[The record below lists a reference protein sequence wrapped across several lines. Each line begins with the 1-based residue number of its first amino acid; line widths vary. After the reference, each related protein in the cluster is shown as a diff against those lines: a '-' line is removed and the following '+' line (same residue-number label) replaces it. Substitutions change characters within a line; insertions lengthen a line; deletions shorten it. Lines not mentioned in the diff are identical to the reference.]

1 MNLTEATILALQGK
15 LNLQEDVEIETDQV
29 EVTVGDDKT
38 VIDTEDST
46 VTVEKNN
53 ETSTEEE
60 PVEVETSEEIVS
72 DADLADDNLD
82 VEPVETSNE
91 DTEEVISDENIET
104 NTEDS
109 VIEDTDTETE
119 EDESEDSEE
128 ELDESKKLNE
138 SNAEDFIK
146 DVEDAKLLGWDGKD
160 ETFKDYMK
168 KVNDMRQVNKELKK
182 ENNEEN
188 TNKLKDINFKQWYME
203 NVPEDNFL
211 FDDLRDDTTFQ
222 DILDTLKA
230 GNNVYDAMF
239 KEGKGGDSTVR
250 ENVFSALSDMLNVDY
265 DDVYYLWLYP
275 ERDNKLK
282 ENKEIKKEADEEN
295 EEDEEIDNNIL
306 DLLQNRIGQNLTVG
320 ELNTILQGVLGKYN
334 EVYLLTSDLYNMNPE
349 EPQELVVFDD
359 DDMYTITYNIEDM
372 DNAIIQITDVE
383 LD

>member
-109 VIEDTDTETE
+109 AIEDTDTDTDTETE
-119 EDESEDSEE
+119 EDESDDSEE

-138 SNAEDFIK
+138 GSYDNFEDFQNEVKSSESLYDYVYRNYYQMPLDFLKEIALNAIYEANNDEAIISDMK
-146 DVEDAKLLGWDGKD
+146 ERVFESKSVTEECDNCDDTEK
-160 ETFKDYMK
+160 ETFKYSSKTFNEAFEKYLKEQDDKIQKFNVKNLSRNQKGDLKIEAYITRENKIK
-168 KVNDMRQVNKELKK
+168 KVELKLEAYK
-182 ENNEEN
+182 TYN
-188 TNKLKDINFKQWYME
+188 TVTKYKFDNFTDNKKVESKQNKLKLIT
-203 NVPEDNFL
+203 
-211 FDDLRDDTTFQ
+211 R
-222 DILDTLKA
+222 
-230 GNNVYDAMF
+230 
-239 KEGKGGDSTVR
+239 
-250 ENVFSALSDMLNVDY
+250 LNKDKV
-265 DDVYYLWLYP
+265 L
-275 ERDNKLK
+275 ECKL
-282 ENKEIKKEADEEN
+282 
-295 EEDEEIDNNIL
+295 
-306 DLLQNRIGQNLTVG
+306 
-320 ELNTILQGVLGKYN
+320 
-334 EVYLLTSDLYNMNPE
+334 
-349 EPQELVVFDD
+349 
-359 DDMYTITYNIEDM
+359 ITK
-372 DNAIIQITDVE
+372 
-383 LD
+383 

>member
-109 VIEDTDTETE
+109 AIEDTETE

-128 ELDESKKLNE
+128 EELDESKKLNE
-138 SNAEDFIK
+138 GSYDNFEDFQNEVKSSGSLYDYVYRNYYQMPLDFLKEIALNAIYEANNDEAIISDMK
-146 DVEDAKLLGWDGKD
+146 ERVFESKSVTEECDNCDNTEK
-160 ETFKDYMK
+160 ETFKYSSKTFNEAFEKYLKEQDDKIQKFNVKNLSRNQKGDLKIEAYMTRENKIK
-168 KVNDMRQVNKELKK
+168 KVELKLEAYK
-182 ENNEEN
+182 TYN
-188 TNKLKDINFKQWYME
+188 TVTKYKFDNFTDNKKVESKQNKLKLIT
-203 NVPEDNFL
+203 
-211 FDDLRDDTTFQ
+211 R
-222 DILDTLKA
+222 
-230 GNNVYDAMF
+230 
-239 KEGKGGDSTVR
+239 
-250 ENVFSALSDMLNVDY
+250 LNKDKV
-265 DDVYYLWLYP
+265 L
-275 ERDNKLK
+275 ECKL
-282 ENKEIKKEADEEN
+282 
-295 EEDEEIDNNIL
+295 
-306 DLLQNRIGQNLTVG
+306 
-320 ELNTILQGVLGKYN
+320 
-334 EVYLLTSDLYNMNPE
+334 
-349 EPQELVVFDD
+349 
-359 DDMYTITYNIEDM
+359 ITK
-372 DNAIIQITDVE
+372 
-383 LD
+383 

>member
-53 ETSTEEE
+53 ETSNENTEEE

-109 VIEDTDTETE
+109 AIEDTDTETE

-138 SNAEDFIK
+138 GSYDNFEDFQNEVKSSGSLYDYVYRNYYQMPLDFLKEIALNAIYEANNDEAIISDMK
-146 DVEDAKLLGWDGKD
+146 ERVFESKSVTEECDNCDDTEK
-160 ETFKDYMK
+160 ETFKYSSKTFNEAFEKYLKEQDDKIQKFNVKNLSRNQKGDLKIEAYMTRENKIK
-168 KVNDMRQVNKELKK
+168 KVELKLEAYK
-182 ENNEEN
+182 TYN
-188 TNKLKDINFKQWYME
+188 TVTKYKFDNFTDNKKVESKQNKLKLIT
-203 NVPEDNFL
+203 
-211 FDDLRDDTTFQ
+211 R
-222 DILDTLKA
+222 
-230 GNNVYDAMF
+230 
-239 KEGKGGDSTVR
+239 
-250 ENVFSALSDMLNVDY
+250 LNKDKV
-265 DDVYYLWLYP
+265 L
-275 ERDNKLK
+275 ECKL
-282 ENKEIKKEADEEN
+282 
-295 EEDEEIDNNIL
+295 
-306 DLLQNRIGQNLTVG
+306 
-320 ELNTILQGVLGKYN
+320 
-334 EVYLLTSDLYNMNPE
+334 
-349 EPQELVVFDD
+349 
-359 DDMYTITYNIEDM
+359 ITK
-372 DNAIIQITDVE
+372 
-383 LD
+383 

>member
-53 ETSTEEE
+53 ETSNENTEEE

-109 VIEDTDTETE
+109 AIEDTDTETE

-138 SNAEDFIK
+138 GSYDNFEDFQNEVKSSGSLYDYVYRNYYQMPLDFLKEIALNAIYEANNDEAIISDMK
-146 DVEDAKLLGWDGKD
+146 ERVFESKSVTEECDNCDDTEK
-160 ETFKDYMK
+160 ETFKYSSKTFNEAFEKYLKEQDDKIQKFNVKNLSRNQKGDLKIEAYMTRENKIK
-168 KVNDMRQVNKELKK
+168 KVELKLEAYK
-182 ENNEEN
+182 TYN
-188 TNKLKDINFKQWYME
+188 TITKYKFDNFTDNKKVESKQNKLKLIT
-203 NVPEDNFL
+203 
-211 FDDLRDDTTFQ
+211 R
-222 DILDTLKA
+222 
-230 GNNVYDAMF
+230 
-239 KEGKGGDSTVR
+239 
-250 ENVFSALSDMLNVDY
+250 LNKDKV
-265 DDVYYLWLYP
+265 L
-275 ERDNKLK
+275 ECKL
-282 ENKEIKKEADEEN
+282 
-295 EEDEEIDNNIL
+295 
-306 DLLQNRIGQNLTVG
+306 
-320 ELNTILQGVLGKYN
+320 
-334 EVYLLTSDLYNMNPE
+334 
-349 EPQELVVFDD
+349 
-359 DDMYTITYNIEDM
+359 ITK
-372 DNAIIQITDVE
+372 
-383 LD
+383 

>member
-82 VEPVETSNE
+82 IEPAETSNE

-109 VIEDTDTETE
+109 AIEDTDIETE

-138 SNAEDFIK
+138 GSYDNFEDFQNEVKSIGSLYDYVYRNYYQMPLDFLK
-146 DVEDAKLLGWDGKD
+146 EIALNAIYEANNDEAIISDMKERVFESKSVTEECDNCDDTEK
-160 ETFKDYMK
+160 ETFKYSSKTFNEAFEKYLKEQDDKIQKFNVKNLSRNQKGDLKIEAYMTRENKIK
-168 KVNDMRQVNKELKK
+168 KVELKLEAYK
-182 ENNEEN
+182 TYN
-188 TNKLKDINFKQWYME
+188 TVTKYKFDNFTDNKKVESKQNKLKLIT
-203 NVPEDNFL
+203 
-211 FDDLRDDTTFQ
+211 R
-222 DILDTLKA
+222 
-230 GNNVYDAMF
+230 
-239 KEGKGGDSTVR
+239 
-250 ENVFSALSDMLNVDY
+250 LNKDKV
-265 DDVYYLWLYP
+265 L
-275 ERDNKLK
+275 ECKL
-282 ENKEIKKEADEEN
+282 
-295 EEDEEIDNNIL
+295 
-306 DLLQNRIGQNLTVG
+306 
-320 ELNTILQGVLGKYN
+320 
-334 EVYLLTSDLYNMNPE
+334 
-349 EPQELVVFDD
+349 
-359 DDMYTITYNIEDM
+359 ITK
-372 DNAIIQITDVE
+372 
-383 LD
+383 

>member
-109 VIEDTDTETE
+109 AIEDTDTETE

-128 ELDESKKLNE
+128 EELDESKKLNE
-138 SNAEDFIK
+138 GSYDNFEDFQNEVKSSGSLYDYVYRNYYQMPLDFLKEIALNAIYEANNDEAIISDMK
-146 DVEDAKLLGWDGKD
+146 ERVFESKSVTEECDNCDDTEK
-160 ETFKDYMK
+160 ETFKYSSKTFNEAFEKYLKEQDDKIQKFNVKNLSRNQKGDLKIEAYMTRENKIK
-168 KVNDMRQVNKELKK
+168 KVELKLEAYK
-182 ENNEEN
+182 TYN
-188 TNKLKDINFKQWYME
+188 TITKYKFDNFTDNKKVESKQNKLKLIT
-203 NVPEDNFL
+203 
-211 FDDLRDDTTFQ
+211 R
-222 DILDTLKA
+222 
-230 GNNVYDAMF
+230 
-239 KEGKGGDSTVR
+239 
-250 ENVFSALSDMLNVDY
+250 LNKDKV
-265 DDVYYLWLYP
+265 L
-275 ERDNKLK
+275 ECKL
-282 ENKEIKKEADEEN
+282 
-295 EEDEEIDNNIL
+295 
-306 DLLQNRIGQNLTVG
+306 
-320 ELNTILQGVLGKYN
+320 
-334 EVYLLTSDLYNMNPE
+334 
-349 EPQELVVFDD
+349 
-359 DDMYTITYNIEDM
+359 ITK
-372 DNAIIQITDVE
+372 
-383 LD
+383 

>member
-109 VIEDTDTETE
+109 AIEDTDTDTDTDTETE

-138 SNAEDFIK
+138 GSYDNFEDFQNEVKSSGSLYDYVYRNYYQMPLDFLKEIALNAIYEANNDEAIISDMK
-146 DVEDAKLLGWDGKD
+146 ERVFESKSVTEECDNCDDTEK
-160 ETFKDYMK
+160 ETFKYSSKTFNEAFEKYLKEQDDKIQKFNVKNLSRNQEGDLKIEAYMTRENKIK
-168 KVNDMRQVNKELKK
+168 KVELKLEAYK
-182 ENNEEN
+182 TYN
-188 TNKLKDINFKQWYME
+188 TITKYKFDNFTDNKKVESKQNKLKLIT
-203 NVPEDNFL
+203 
-211 FDDLRDDTTFQ
+211 R
-222 DILDTLKA
+222 
-230 GNNVYDAMF
+230 
-239 KEGKGGDSTVR
+239 
-250 ENVFSALSDMLNVDY
+250 LNKDKV
-265 DDVYYLWLYP
+265 L
-275 ERDNKLK
+275 ECKL
-282 ENKEIKKEADEEN
+282 
-295 EEDEEIDNNIL
+295 
-306 DLLQNRIGQNLTVG
+306 
-320 ELNTILQGVLGKYN
+320 
-334 EVYLLTSDLYNMNPE
+334 
-349 EPQELVVFDD
+349 
-359 DDMYTITYNIEDM
+359 ITK
-372 DNAIIQITDVE
+372 
-383 LD
+383 

>member
-53 ETSTEEE
+53 ETSNENTEEE

-109 VIEDTDTETE
+109 AIEDTDTETE

-138 SNAEDFIK
+138 DSYDNFEDFQNEVKSSGSLYDYVYRNYYQMPLDFLKEIALNAIYEANNDEAIISDMK
-146 DVEDAKLLGWDGKD
+146 ERVFESKSVTEECDNCDDTEK
-160 ETFKDYMK
+160 ETFKYSSKTFNEAFEKYLKEQDDKIQKFNVKNLSRNQKGDLKIEAYITRENKIK
-168 KVNDMRQVNKELKK
+168 KVELKLEAYK
-182 ENNEEN
+182 TYN
-188 TNKLKDINFKQWYME
+188 TVTKYKFDNFTDNKKVESKQNKLKLIT
-203 NVPEDNFL
+203 
-211 FDDLRDDTTFQ
+211 R
-222 DILDTLKA
+222 
-230 GNNVYDAMF
+230 
-239 KEGKGGDSTVR
+239 
-250 ENVFSALSDMLNVDY
+250 LNKDKV
-265 DDVYYLWLYP
+265 L
-275 ERDNKLK
+275 ECKL
-282 ENKEIKKEADEEN
+282 
-295 EEDEEIDNNIL
+295 
-306 DLLQNRIGQNLTVG
+306 
-320 ELNTILQGVLGKYN
+320 
-334 EVYLLTSDLYNMNPE
+334 
-349 EPQELVVFDD
+349 
-359 DDMYTITYNIEDM
+359 ITK
-372 DNAIIQITDVE
+372 
-383 LD
+383 